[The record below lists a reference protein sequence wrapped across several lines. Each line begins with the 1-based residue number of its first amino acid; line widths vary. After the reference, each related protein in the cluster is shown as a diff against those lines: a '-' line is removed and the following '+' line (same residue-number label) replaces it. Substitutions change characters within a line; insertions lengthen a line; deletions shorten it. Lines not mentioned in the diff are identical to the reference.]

1 MAAAAGTDGR
11 RERSRHT
18 RARIVAAASLRFVS
32 DGYHAATIEA
42 IAQAA
47 GVVVQTVYNTFGSK
61 PKLLAAVLEHSI
73 VGDLDPVPVAA
84 RPWVEALGEL
94 DDAAAALALL
104 VGESVDI
111 LGRVAP
117 IHRVIRSAAADP
129 EVAALHTVTR
139 QRRREDQQRLVG
151 LLADG
156 GHLRPGLDVAAAA
169 DVYYAIV
176 NEEVF
181 DLLTGDC
188 GWDVAR
194 FRTWATELLEQQL
207 GTAIAE

>member
-11 RERSRHT
+11 RERSRRT
-18 RARIVAAASLRFVS
+18 RARIVAAASGRFVS

-42 IAQAA
+42 IAEAA
-47 GVVVQTVYNTFGSK
+47 GVVVQTVYNAFGSK

-84 RPWVEALGEL
+84 RPWVDALGEL
-94 DDAAAALALL
+94 DAAAALALL

-129 EVAALHTVTR
+129 EVAALHGVTR

-151 LLADG
+151 ILADA
-156 GHLRPGLDVAAAA
+156 GHLRSGLDVAAAA
-169 DVYYAIV
+169 DVFYAVV

-188 GWDVAR
+188 GWDVTR
-194 FRTWATELLEQQL
+194 FRAWATQLLEQQF
-207 GTAIAE
+207 GTAVAV